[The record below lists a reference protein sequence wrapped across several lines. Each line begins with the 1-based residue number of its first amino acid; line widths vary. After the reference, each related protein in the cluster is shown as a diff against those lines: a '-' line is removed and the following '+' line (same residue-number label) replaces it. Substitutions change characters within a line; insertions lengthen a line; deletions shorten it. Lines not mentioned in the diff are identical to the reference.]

1 MLPLAPIAA
10 AFATPRTA
18 WIVESDEFAVEG
30 VRRAL
35 QTPWNVVACGA
46 SGSACVSPSSNV
58 SAVVGR
64 ADALDLTK
72 LTQLELVQG
81 ASYFYTDFDAV
92 PDRAAIAT
100 VTGYWP
106 QLGDEQIAEWVVAA
120 IFENQYRMAQ
130 RAEAFRT
137 CAFASDA
144 PSECA
149 SDSGA
154 TNHTMVSDL
163 TVGVLG
169 YGNIGSRVARRA
181 AALGATVVATKP
193 SGPFVPPPVP
203 LKWLSSDNDRLY
215 READVIVVTVPGSGH
230 PDTVGLINRT
240 SLGLMRDGAF
250 IVPVSA
256 GPINFGDL
264 EEVLTARPALRA
276 VVDTWPG
283 GCWHYPNASCGKPLG
298 QHCWPASPSLAAL
311 PNVMPLPGMSMRDAA
326 FWRYSAEFVAKN
338 LDALANGTPLG
349 GVVRNATFIH

>member
-1 MLPLAPIAA
+1 MLSSLAPIAA
-10 AFATPRTA
+10 AFATPQTA
-18 WIVESDEFAVEG
+18 WIVESDEFAAD

-130 RAEAFRT
+130 RAEAFRA

-169 YGNIGSRVARRA
+169 YGNIGSRVAQRA

-240 SLGLMRDGAF
+240 SLGLMRDGVHRARQRRADQF
-250 IVPVSA
+250 WRPRGGADRAPGAEGRRRHLARRVLALPERVVREAA
-256 GPINFGDL
+256 GPALLAGDA
-264 EEVLTARPALRA
+264 VAR
-276 VVDTWPG
+276 G
-283 GCWHYPNASCGKPLG
+283 
-298 QHCWPASPSLAAL
+298 AAE
-311 PNVMPLPGMSMRDAA
+311 RDAA
-326 FWRYSAEFVAKN
+326 AGDVHARRGILALLGRVRGEEPRRARQR
-338 LDALANGTPLG
+338 DAARGRG
-349 GVVRNATFIH
+349 A